1 VIAVTV
7 ILATLA
13 FAGVYVGQQLPI
25 PARLYQFRSYAE
37 LVRFIQTHQPSPHFT
52 GWITAETALLNGGG
66 QRTDVSGTSGYSTTN
81 VQVKGV
87 DEPDCIKTDGSC
99 VYAIR
104 NEDVLA
110 IRAYPPEQAA
120 IVGMLQPAGS
130 PDELFLYNCTR
141 LVVISH
147 LYSATAYDGYCE
159 TGTAIEVFDVS
170 QPEHPMRIQ
179 KVTLI
184 GGHLGARLIGKYL
197 YLVAKSGVSSSGSQ
211 VDLPSLE
218 VGGVT
223 WVIPATTIYYDP
235 TAYDYSFCYTL
246 VLGLD
251 IADQEATPVIQ
262 TFLGPSGGTTL
273 YASLANLYIA
283 VSEYSQERANRV
295 TAIHRFSLAEG
306 IINYAGSGE
315 VAGYLI
321 NQFAL
326 DEHNGYLRVATTTW
340 TPPTIT
346 TTAVATWS
354 SPWGTLV
361 NNVYVLD
368 MDLKVIG
375 SLEGLAPGEWIYSV
389 RFLGDTG
396 YLVTFFKIDPLFVI
410 DLSCPSSPALLGQME
425 MTGYSDYL
433 HPLGNYQLLGIGKD
447 TAPGGETWA
456 WYAGLK
462 LSLFNT
468 TNPGEPT
475 ERTRLIIGVRG
486 TESEALHDHKAVLV
500 DPDRQLL
507 VIPVLLAEYDEN
519 ETNPAPPICGR
530 YVTQGAF
537 VFHLDYATANL
548 TLRGVVSHLV
558 EGLDLH
564 FQRLEAQPFF
574 VTRILYIGDVLYT
587 LSQYKLAFNDL
598 TTLAPIGEL
607 ILSPGFAPA

>member
-1 VIAVTV
+1 
-7 ILATLA
+7 
-13 FAGVYVGQQLPI
+13 
-25 PARLYQFRSYAE
+25 
-37 LVRFIQTHQPSPHFT
+37 
-52 GWITAETALLNGGG
+52 
-66 QRTDVSGTSGYSTTN
+66 
-81 VQVKGV
+81 
-87 DEPDCIKTDGSC
+87 
-99 VYAIR
+99 
-104 NEDVLA
+104 
-110 IRAYPPEQAA
+110 
-120 IVGMLQPAGS
+120 
-130 PDELFLYNCTR
+130 
-141 LVVISH
+141 
-147 LYSATAYDGYCE
+147 
-159 TGTAIEVFDVS
+159 
-170 QPEHPMRIQ
+170 
-179 KVTLI
+179 
-184 GGHLGARLIGKYL
+184 
-197 YLVAKSGVSSSGSQ
+197 
-211 VDLPSLE
+211 
-218 VGGVT
+218 
-223 WVIPATTIYYDP
+223 
-235 TAYDYSFCYTL
+235 
-246 VLGLD
+246 
-251 IADQEATPVIQ
+251 
-262 TFLGPSGGTTL
+262 
-273 YASLANLYIA
+273 
-283 VSEYSQERANRV
+283 
-295 TAIHRFSLAEG
+295 
-306 IINYAGSGE
+306 
-315 VAGYLI
+315 
-321 NQFAL
+321 
-326 DEHNGYLRVATTTW
+326 
-340 TPPTIT
+340 
-346 TTAVATWS
+346 
-354 SPWGTLV
+354 
-361 NNVYVLD
+361 